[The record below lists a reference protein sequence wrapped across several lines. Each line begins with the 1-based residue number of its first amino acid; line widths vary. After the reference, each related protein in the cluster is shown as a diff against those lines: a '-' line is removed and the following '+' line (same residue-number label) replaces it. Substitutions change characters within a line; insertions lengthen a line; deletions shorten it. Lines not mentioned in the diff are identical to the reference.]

1 MIPEMMPNEY
11 IAMYAKENTRYQK
24 QFALRR
30 FLKVYLGHDVSDL
43 NPAMQE
49 YLQRDD
55 KQVVQDLVG
64 YHTHPS
70 IHQLAPKTKSLYT
83 SLVITYFEDCCDLR
97 LSNLQRKIARKSMA
111 EKVRAVTVNANPTR
125 EMIRTIL
132 QHCNERH
139 TAEILISASS
149 GLRFGEIL
157 QLEHG
162 DIDYTTSPVTIHVRG
177 ETTKTGDPRTTYLS
191 AEAVDAVKSYYR
203 VRDAMIK
210 IRDHHN
216 RRPQPESDMDDKLV
230 FPWSQTNEGALILRS
245 IKNAGYTERDKRT
258 GRYRVHFHI
267 LRAFF
272 LTQAKR
278 RAGVPFVE
286 AWAGHA
292 GYLASSYH
300 KPSVEEDQDEYLKCE
315 PDITINIPDDYL
327 KIKQEQNE
335 QIASLQQTN
344 THLAAQLTV
353 LRMAVEDMQR
363 EQERITLAQISG
375 LPRRLPYD
383 DPDVSDV

>member
-24 QFALRR
+24 QFSLQR

-55 KQVVQDLVG
+55 KRVLQDLVG

-70 IHQLAPKTKSLYT
+70 IQRLAPKTRSLYT
-83 SLVITYFEDCCDLR
+83 SLVITYFEDCCGLH
-97 LSNLQRKIARKSMA
+97 LSNLQRKMARKSMA
-111 EKVRAVTVNANPTR
+111 EKVRAVTVNASPTR

-139 TAEILISASS
+139 TAEILISVSS

-157 QLEHG
+157 QLVHD
-162 DIDYTTSPVTIHVRG
+162 DIDYTTTPVTIHVRG

-191 AEAVDAVKSYYR
+191 TEAVDALKSYYR

-216 RRPQPESDMDDKLV
+216 RRPQPESDMDDKLI

-278 RAGVPFVE
+278 RAGAPFVE

-300 KPSVEEDQDEYLKCE
+300 RPSVEEDQAEYLKCE
-315 PDITINIPDDYL
+315 IDLTINVPDDYL
-327 KIKQEQNE
+327 AIKVRQATEIQE
-335 QIASLQQTN
+335 LQTTAANQQRVIQDLVDEIRMLRR
-344 THLAAQLTV
+344 HQEMGQLVLPSALAA
-353 LRMAVEDMQR
+353 
-363 EQERITLAQISG
+363 
-375 LPRRLPYD
+375 D
-383 DPDVSDV
+383 DNSEYLGE

>member
-1 MIPEMMPNEY
+1 MMIPEMMPNEY
-11 IAMYAKENTRYQK
+11 IAMYAKPNTRYQK
-24 QFALRR
+24 QFAIRR
-30 FLKVYLGHDVSDL
+30 FLRLYLDHDVPDL

-55 KQVVQDLVG
+55 KQVLLDLVG

-70 IHQLAPKTKSLYT
+70 IQRLAPKTRSLYT
-83 SLVITYFEDCCDLR
+83 SLVITYFEDCCGLR
-97 LSNLQRKIARKSMA
+97 MSNLQRKMARKSMAA
-111 EKVRAVTVNANPTR
+111 EKVRAVTINANPTR

-139 TAEILISASS
+139 TAEILISVSS
-149 GLRFGEIL
+149 GMRFGEIL
-157 QLEHG
+157 QLEHS
-162 DIDYTTSPVTIHVRG
+162 DIDYTTSPATIHVRG

-203 VRDAMIK
+203 VRDAMIQ
-210 IRDHHN
+210 IQSHHN
-216 RRPQPESDMDDKLV
+216 RRPQSSGTTDNLV

-245 IKNAGYTERDKRT
+245 IKSAGYTERDKRT

-278 RAGVPFVE
+278 RAGAPFVE

-292 GYLASSYH
+292 GYLTASYH
-300 KPSVEEDQDEYLKCE
+300 RPSVEEDRAEYLKCE
-315 PDITINIPDDYL
+315 PDLTINIPDDYL
-327 KIKQEQNE
+327 AIKVQQATEIQE
-335 QIASLQQTN
+335 LQT
-344 THLAAQLTV
+344 TAANQQRVIQDLIDEIHE
-353 LRMAVEDMQR
+353 LRRARIPKEDDWVGYRTQ
-363 EQERITLAQISG
+363 
-375 LPRRLPYD
+375 
-383 DPDVSDV
+383 